1 MKPDARY
8 RSKPH
13 LLYIAMPK
21 MAWNGG
27 HLKTI
32 LMIYNVNELKRDIR
46 IALDQNKMSEQLFT
60 SGDIDTLSMEEI
72 IESKILE
79 AVQRVHLD
87 APNYLLEGGHNFG
100 DTVYWRE
107 LESGWVLLPDDFLR
121 LVVFEMD
128 DWEQA
133 VYQAISTDDPEYE
146 KQRSRFKG
154 IRGTAHRPVCAIGI
168 RPEGRVLEFYSCKS
182 RDAKVSR
189 AIYIPYPK
197 IDEYGGVDISER
209 CYNAVIYTAAGLTLL
224 TCGET
229 EKGKSVFEL
238 AQTFLT

>member
-1 MKPDARY
+1 
-8 RSKPH
+8 
-13 LLYIAMPK
+13 
-21 MAWNGG
+21 
-27 HLKTI
+27 
-32 LMIYNVNELKRDIR
+32 MIFQIDKIMQDVR
-46 IALDQNKMSEQLFT
+46 ICLDQNMESDALIE
-60 SGDIDTLSMEEI
+60 SGDIDTLALDEI
-72 IESKILE
+72 IKSKILE
-79 AVQRVHLD
+79 AIQRVHRD

-100 DTVYWRE
+100 DAVYWRE
-107 LESGWVLLPDDFLR
+107 LESGWVLLPMDFLR

-128 DWEQA
+128 DWGQA

-146 KQRSRFKG
+146 KQHSRFKG
-154 IRGTAHRPVCAIGI
+154 IRGTAQRPVCAIGI

-182 RDAKVSR
+182 TDAKVSR

-197 IDEYGGVDISER
+197 IDEDGGVDISER

-229 EKGKSVFEL
+229 EKGNSVSEL

>member
-1 MKPDARY
+1 
-8 RSKPH
+8 
-13 LLYIAMPK
+13 
-21 MAWNGG
+21 
-27 HLKTI
+27 
-32 LMIYNVNELKRDIR
+32 MIFQIDKIMQDVR
-46 IALDQNKMSEQLFT
+46 ICLDQNMASDALIE
-60 SGDIDTLSMEEI
+60 SGDIDTLSLDEI
-72 IESKILE
+72 IKSKILE
-79 AVQRVHLD
+79 AVQRVHRG

-100 DTVYWRE
+100 DAVYWRE
-107 LESGWVLLPDDFLR
+107 LECGWVLLPKDFLR

-128 DWEQA
+128 DWKQA

-146 KQRSRFKG
+146 KQHSRFKG
-154 IRGTAHRPVCAIGI
+154 IRGTAQRPVCAIGI

-182 RDAKVSR
+182 KNAKVSR

-197 IDEYGGVDISER
+197 IDEDGGVDISER

-229 EKGKSVFEL
+229 EKGNSVSEL

>member
-1 MKPDARY
+1 
-8 RSKPH
+8 
-13 LLYIAMPK
+13 
-21 MAWNGG
+21 
-27 HLKTI
+27 
-32 LMIYNVNELKRDIR
+32 MIFQIDKIMQDVR
-46 IALDQNKMSEQLFT
+46 ICLDQNMESNALIE
-60 SGDIDTLSMEEI
+60 SGDIDTLALDEI
-72 IESKILE
+72 IKSKILE
-79 AVQRVHLD
+79 AIQRVHRD

-100 DTVYWRE
+100 DAVYWRE
-107 LESGWVLLPDDFLR
+107 LESGWVLLPKDFLR

-146 KQRSRFKG
+146 KQHSRFKG
-154 IRGTAHRPVCAIGI
+154 IRGTAQRPVCAIGI

-182 RDAKVSR
+182 TDAKVSR

-197 IDEYGGVDISER
+197 IDEDGGVDISER

-224 TCGET
+224 TCGEV
-229 EKGKSVFEL
+229 EKGNAVSEL

>member
-1 MKPDARY
+1 
-8 RSKPH
+8 
-13 LLYIAMPK
+13 
-21 MAWNGG
+21 
-27 HLKTI
+27 
-32 LMIYNVNELKRDIR
+32 MIFQIDKIMQDVR
-46 IALDQNKMSEQLFT
+46 ICLDQNMASDALIE
-60 SGDIDTLSMEEI
+60 SGDIDTLALDEI
-72 IESKILE
+72 IKSKILE
-79 AVQRVHLD
+79 AIQRVHRD

-100 DTVYWRE
+100 DAVYWRE
-107 LESGWVLLPDDFLR
+107 LESGWVLLPNDFLR

-128 DWEQA
+128 DWDQA

-146 KQRSRFKG
+146 KQQSRFKG
-154 IRGTAHRPVCAIGI
+154 IRGTAQRPVCAIGI

-182 RDAKVSR
+182 TDAKVSR

-197 IDEYGGVDISER
+197 IDEDGGVDISER

-229 EKGKSVFEL
+229 EKGNSVSEL

>member
-1 MKPDARY
+1 
-8 RSKPH
+8 
-13 LLYIAMPK
+13 
-21 MAWNGG
+21 
-27 HLKTI
+27 
-32 LMIYNVNELKRDIR
+32 MIYQLDKIMQDVR
-46 IALDQNKMSEQLFT
+46 ICLDQNMTSDALLE
-60 SGDIDTLSMEEI
+60 SGDIDTLALDDI
-72 IESKILE
+72 IRSKILE
-79 AVQRVHLD
+79 AVQRVHMD

-100 DTVYWRE
+100 DAVYWRE
-107 LESGWVLLPDDFLR
+107 LESGWVLLPPDFMR

-154 IRGTAHRPVCAIGI
+154 IRGTAQRPVCAIAI

-182 RDAKVSR
+182 KNAQVSR
-189 AIYIPYPK
+189 AMYIPYPK
-197 IDEYGGVDISER
+197 IDEDNGVDICER
-209 CYNAVIYTAAGLTLL
+209 CYNAVVYTAAGLTLL

-229 EKGKSVFEL
+229 EKGNSVSEL